1 MAKNGMTMKRI
12 KKGELYRHVDGFL
25 KTKGVELKPG
35 SYTERIQRV
44 CGLLSDVINTSQDG
58 LERAKAETEKR
69 LEKVRQV
76 IHEKTA
82 PKASPAATSP
92 SASVPS
98 SNPTPPLPPRVKRAA
113 KNARK
118 KTTRRSTA
126 REPKANSVAK
136 PLKR

>member
-1 MAKNGMTMKRI
+1 MAKNSMTMKRI

-69 LEKVRQV
+69 LDKVRQV

-82 PKASPAATSP
+82 PKSPPTATPPPASD
-92 SASVPS
+92 PS
-98 SNPTPPLPPRVKRAA
+98 SSPPTASRPRAPRGT

-118 KTTRRSTA
+118 KTTRPSLV
-126 REPKANSVAK
+126 KK
-136 PLKR
+136 PRTK

>member
-1 MAKNGMTMKRI
+1 MTMKRI

-82 PKASPAATSP
+82 PKAPPTAPPPPASAT
-92 SASVPS
+92 S
-98 SNPTPPLPPRVKRAA
+98 SNPPPPRAKRAA

-118 KTTRRSTA
+118 KATRRSTA
-126 REPKANSVAK
+126 RKSKANGVAK